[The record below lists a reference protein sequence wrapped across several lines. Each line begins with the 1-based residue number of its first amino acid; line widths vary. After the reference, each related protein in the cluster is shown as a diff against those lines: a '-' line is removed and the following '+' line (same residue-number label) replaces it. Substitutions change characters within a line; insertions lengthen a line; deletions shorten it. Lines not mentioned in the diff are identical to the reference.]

1 MTNHGLSPGLGTC
14 FSRIIFCYSTEM
26 TDIIAYFSF
35 CLERIKHFWDYNLAS
50 NPEPDGM
57 KTNSFKKQTDAML
70 HGQSNKPG

>member
-1 MTNHGLSPGLGTC
+1 MDLAQVWELVVVE
-14 FSRIIFCYSTEM
+14 FFFYYTET
-26 TDIIAYFSF
+26 TDIIGYFSF

-50 NPEPDGM
+50 NLEPDGM

>member
-1 MTNHGLSPGLGTC
+1 
-14 FSRIIFCYSTEM
+14 M